1 MIKTVTTDTHIGPA
15 PTAAQQSSFLGTPFL
30 FFCGDDT
37 TVEKARNIMRKAH
50 EAMHF
55 HKSDK
60 VHKPIP
66 VLQIM
71 Q

>member
-1 MIKTVTTDTHIGPA
+1 
-15 PTAAQQSSFLGTPFL
+15 L